1 LVNIVMNCDRGG
13 RMSGDERREQIIRT
27 AVEVFSKHGFSGT
40 TTKRIAEAAG
50 ISEAMVFRHFTSK
63 DDLYEAILLDK
74 VCEGGDKQFPWMG
87 DPLLEEA
94 MARGDDHEVFYQL
107 AVRALN
113 KHQADSGFMRL
124 IFYAALEDHDMSE
137 QFVKNFM
144 HQIYAFIG
152 GYIEQRQKAGAMRNV
167 NPRVV
172 VRAFMGMLIHH
183 SLNNILWDKK
193 RTLLD
198 ITNEEAARTFADVLL
213 NGVLTAS
220 GSDNE
225 KTVSEK

>member
-1 LVNIVMNCDRGG
+1 MNCDRGG
-13 RMSGDERREQIIRT
+13 RMSGDERREQIIHT

-50 ISEAMVFRHFTSK
+50 VSEAVVFRHFASK
-63 DDLYEAILLDK
+63 DELYEAILQDK
-74 VCEGGDKQFPWMG
+74 LCEGGDKQFPWLG
-87 DPLLEEA
+87 DPELEGA
-94 MARGDDHEVFYQL
+94 MERGDDHEVFFQL
-107 AVRALN
+107 AFRALN

-144 HQIYAFIG
+144 QQIYGFIG
-152 GYIEQRQKAGAMRNV
+152 GYIERRQKDGAMRNV
-167 NPRVV
+167 NPRIV

-198 ITNEEAARTFADVLL
+198 ITNEDAARNFADILL
-213 NGVLTAS
+213 NGVLTPN
-220 GSDNE
+220 GSEN
-225 KTVSEK
+225 